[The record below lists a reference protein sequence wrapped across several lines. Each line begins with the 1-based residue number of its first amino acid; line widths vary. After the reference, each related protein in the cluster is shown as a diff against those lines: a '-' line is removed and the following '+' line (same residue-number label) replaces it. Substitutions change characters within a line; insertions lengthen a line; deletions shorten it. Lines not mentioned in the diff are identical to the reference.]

1 MLPQPHTSIC
11 LRNSTEQIHYC
22 SEPFKSVMHGN
33 VVVHDH
39 YSIPIRP
46 FQQFQNCENRN
57 NPLFIRGKKT
67 GESSFQNNSHGI
79 SFGGF
84 WPHTWTW
91 KFGTQMPFMFPSQ
104 TTTSVLQFCRP
115 RKIIGTCISLNIRH
129 NHSYLLRTFLTK
141 WYKTFASHSS
151 SQEYFDT
158 QNRTNKFFSP
168 VLQWIFP
175 AYWSSSCMVAYKAIG
190 STMWGLRQIV
200 VTAGPGSNLS
210 NRSCDAINCQYS
222 HSDANCI
229 WWDFQHSMQ
238 NAITV
243 CMHYW
248 EDRITYLLDTIR
260 NSSTDF
266 F

>member
-1 MLPQPHTSIC
+1 
-11 LRNSTEQIHYC
+11 
-22 SEPFKSVMHGN
+22 
-33 VVVHDH
+33 
-39 YSIPIRP
+39 
-46 FQQFQNCENRN
+46 
-57 NPLFIRGKKT
+57 
-67 GESSFQNNSHGI
+67 
-79 SFGGF
+79 
-84 WPHTWTW
+84 
-91 KFGTQMPFMFPSQ
+91 MFPSQ

-190 STMWGLRQIV
+190 SIMWGLRQIV